1 MERLVLLRTGMVRLS
16 VALRAASARDANELL
31 ETLRFLMT
39 TTRLEPG
46 CLECNAWT
54 ERDFTVHYGEGWAT
68 EADARRRVRS
78 AGFTSLLAVMECA
91 SEPPI
96 VKFDFVTMTRGLDFV
111 EEVRGGIREQG

>member
-1 MERLVLLRTGMVRLS
+1 MVRLS
-16 VALRAASARDANELL
+16 VALRAASSRDANELL

-46 CLECNAWT
+46 CLECTAWA
-54 ERDFTVHYGEGWAT
+54 ERDSTVHYGEGWAT
-68 EADARRRVRS
+68 EIDVRRRVRS

-91 SEPPI
+91 SEPPV

-111 EEVRGGIREQG
+111 EEVRGAVREQG

>member
-1 MERLVLLRTGMVRLS
+1 MVRLS

-46 CLECNAWT
+46 CLDCSAWA
-54 ERDFTVHYGEGWAT
+54 ERDSTVHYNEGWAT
-68 EADARRRVRS
+68 EMDARRRVRS
-78 AGFTSLLAVMECA
+78 AGFTSLLALMECA
-91 SEPPI
+91 TEPPV

-111 EEVRGGIREQG
+111 EEVRGAVRDQG

>member
-1 MERLVLLRTGMVRLS
+1 RGDSGLV
-16 VALRAASARDANELL
+16 EP
-31 ETLRFLMT
+31 LRFLR
-39 TTRLEPG
+39 TTRRRGPG

-68 EADARRRVRS
+68 EAAARRRVRS